1 MGTHN
6 VFVTLGAS
14 NHTDKEREELDFY
27 ATDPKAMELLLEK
40 ETFSKTI
47 WEPACGQG
55 HLSKVLIEKGYN
67 VIESDIVDRGRG
79 NHLIDFLNIHK
90 CPNNLIV
97 SDSLKFD
104 IITNPPYSKA
114 LEFVEKSLELVENG
128 SKVAMFLRLSFLEG
142 KKRGEFFKKFPPKY
156 VYVASGRIQCA
167 KNGDFN
173 LLKSGTAV
181 AHAWFIWEKGFK
193 GEPII
198 RWFN

>member
-14 NHTDKEREELDFY
+14 NHTEKEREELDFY

-40 ETFSKTI
+40 VKFSKNI

-55 HLSKVLIEKGYN
+55 HLSKVLIKNGYN
-67 VIESDIVDRGRG
+67 VVESDIIDRGRG
-79 NHLIDFLNIHK
+79 NWLIDFLECNK
-90 CPNNLIV
+90 CPTSLNN
-97 SDSLKFD
+97 FD
-104 IITNPPYSKA
+104 IITNPPYFKA
-114 LEFVEKSLELVENG
+114 LEFVERSLELVEDGN
-128 SKVAMFLRLSFLEG
+128 KVAMFLRLSFLEG
-142 KKRGEFFKKFPPKY
+142 SKRGEFFNKFPARY

-173 LLKSGTAV
+173 SLKNGTAV
-181 AHAWFIWEKGFK
+181 AHAWFVWEKGFK